1 MLGLN
6 KCSESWVCPWG
17 SREGRGQTT
26 RLPSIKCSHSRR
38 EVLTTCQAHT
48 KGKSSYTSWK
58 SPGRGAG
65 DEDTSSEQPR
75 LPVPPGS
82 QLAPSVPPNKPATRQ
97 RQHSGHGPMIQ
108 DTHSSLFLPHW
119 LILCFAFCLFFL
131 FTHCHGAPIKQT
143 G

>member
-1 MLGLN
+1 MLGLS

-26 RLPSIKCSHSRR
+26 RLLSIKRLTAR

-48 KGKSSYTSWK
+48 KGKSSYASRK

-75 LPVPPGS
+75 LPVPPGPR
-82 QLAPSVPPNKPATRQ
+82 LAPSVPPNKPATWQ

-108 DTHSSLFLPHW
+108 DTHSSLFLPHGLVLW
-119 LILCFAFCLFFL
+119 FAFCLFFL
-131 FTHCHGAPIKQT
+131 FTHCHGRP
-143 G
+143 